1 MWNDKKIRENIF
13 MFLRWLSSGIFEK
26 HKLLFSFQIT
36 IKLEQDMS
44 HVKQEE
50 LDFFI
55 KVGGAFT
62 LSSYVI
68 DTNDTQG

>member
-1 MWNDKKIRENIF
+1 
-13 MFLRWLSSGIFEK
+13 MFGEIKPAFSDSRQLVLMQMSLCSLGIFEE

-36 IKLEQDMS
+36 IKLEQDQG

-55 KVGGAFT
+55 KV
-62 LSSYVI
+62 
-68 DTNDTQG
+68 TNFSFHIS